1 VKIIRGFKR
10 RQYEDYRIAAW
21 QVYHFALAVRTNI
34 KPSELHPNRTMPPYD
49 EAELPPSQRRK
60 LNEYRQLKDSKNYM
74 ARFEPKK
81 KK

>member
-1 VKIIRGFKR
+1 VKIIRGYKR
-10 RQYEDYRIAAW
+10 RQYEDYRVAAW
-21 QVYHFALAVRTNI
+21 LAYQFVLIMKTPS
-34 KPSELHPNRTMPPYD
+34 KPRDHHPNQTMPPYD
-49 EAELPPSQRRK
+49 EAELTPSQRRK